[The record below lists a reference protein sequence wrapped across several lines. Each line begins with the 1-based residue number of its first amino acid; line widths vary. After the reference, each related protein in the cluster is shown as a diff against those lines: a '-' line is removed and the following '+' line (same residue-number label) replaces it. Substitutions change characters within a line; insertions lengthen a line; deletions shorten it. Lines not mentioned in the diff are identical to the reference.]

1 MDKTEAMI
9 IEIEKNQ
16 VLYSK
21 SNKDYKDIT
30 ISVLFANIVS
40 N

>member
-16 VLYSK
+16 VLYNK

-30 ISVLFANIVS
+30 ISVLFENIVS